1 MRDWLADGFGR
12 QFSEMA
18 DLLVFEA
25 FFQRPASLHSR
36 DRTRP
41 PDRES
46 TFAQQAGWEMP
57 ADRRPQPERE
67 HGIDR

>member
-1 MRDWLADGFGR
+1 MRDWFADAFGSAIADVRQKLIEEGWFGR
-12 QFSEMA
+12 A
-18 DLLVFEA
+18 VT
-25 FFQRPASLHSR
+25 QRPF
-36 DRTRP
+36 DRTRS

-46 TFAQQAGWEMP
+46 TFAQQTGWEMP